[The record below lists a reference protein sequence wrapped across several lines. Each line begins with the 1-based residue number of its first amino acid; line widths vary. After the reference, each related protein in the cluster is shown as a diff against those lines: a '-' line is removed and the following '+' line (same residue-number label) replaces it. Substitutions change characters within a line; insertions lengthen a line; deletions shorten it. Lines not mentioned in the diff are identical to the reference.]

1 LSKEILISKD
11 NVKHWFH
18 MVKVPVYD
26 EDRIAGL
33 LLTARDITEI
43 KQYQEKLVQTVK
55 MEQLGKLAGGVAHEI
70 NTPLG
75 IILGYTQMLLEDLP
89 QDVESHEYLQII
101 EKQTKICRRV
111 VADLL
116 GFSRQMESRM
126 GEIDLNASIAEVVQL
141 VRHPFKQ
148 SWIDIQTSLDPGVP
162 PIIGDREK
170 LKQVW
175 INLLNNAFDAI
186 GQDGAI
192 WVKTRM
198 CPRGNRVLVT
208 VADTGAGITPQDLK
222 KIFDP
227 FFTTKAPGAGTGL
240 GLSVSFG
247 IIQGHQG
254 TITALSPAPPQFLEQ
269 PESTEK
275 STGPGAVFL
284 VELPVS
290 REEPQEDECEE
301 VWQAPSLESL
311 PVVTRG

>member
-1 LSKEILISKD
+1 MESTPDLVSLQDRKRIYRAVNPAFRQYFSRNEPDLIGKSDADIFPPVQAAIIRREDQEILRTGVPLSKEVLISKD

-26 EDRIAGL
+26 EEHIAGL

-116 GFSRQMESRM
+116 GFSRQMDSRM
-126 GEIDLNASIAEVVQL
+126 EEMDLNASIAEVVQL

-148 SWIDIQTSLDPGVP
+148 NWIDIQTSLDPEVP
-162 PIIGDREK
+162 PIVGDREK

-198 CPRGNRVLVT
+198 CPRGV
-208 VADTGAGITPQDLK
+208 
-222 KIFDP
+222 
-227 FFTTKAPGAGTGL
+227 
-240 GLSVSFG
+240 
-247 IIQGHQG
+247 
-254 TITALSPAPPQFLEQ
+254 
-269 PESTEK
+269 
-275 STGPGAVFL
+275 
-284 VELPVS
+284 
-290 REEPQEDECEE
+290 
-301 VWQAPSLESL
+301 PSLGDGGRHRRRHSSARPEKDL
-311 PVVTRG
+311 

>member
-1 LSKEILISKD
+1 
-11 NVKHWFH
+11 
-18 MVKVPVYD
+18 
-26 EDRIAGL
+26 
-33 LLTARDITEI
+33 
-43 KQYQEKLVQTVK
+43 
-55 MEQLGKLAGGVAHEI
+55 
-70 NTPLG
+70 LG

-89 QDVESHEYLQII
+89 QDIESHEYLQII

-126 GEIDLNASIAEVVQL
+126 EEIDLNASIAEVVQL

-148 SWIDIQTSLDPGVP
+148 NWIDIQTSLDPGIP

-198 CPRGNRVLVT
+198 CPRGSRVLVT
-208 VADTGAGITPQDLK
+208 VADTGTGIAPPDLK

-240 GLSVSFG
+240 GLAVSFG
-247 IIQGHQG
+247 IIQDHQG
-254 TITALSPAPPQFLEQ
+254 TISALSPAPPQFLNQ
-269 PESTEK
+269 PASKEESR
-275 STGPGAVFL
+275 GPGAAFL
-284 VELPVS
+284 VELPIS
-290 REEPQEDECEE
+290 REIPQEDACEE
-301 VWQAPSLESL
+301 VWQDRAPE
-311 PVVTRG
+311 PQPGVARG

>member
-1 LSKEILISKD
+1 
-11 NVKHWFH
+11 
-18 MVKVPVYD
+18 
-26 EDRIAGL
+26 
-33 LLTARDITEI
+33 
-43 KQYQEKLVQTVK
+43 
-55 MEQLGKLAGGVAHEI
+55 VAHEI

-89 QDVESHEYLQII
+89 QDDESHEYLRII
-101 EKQTKICRRV
+101 EKQTRICRRV

-126 GEIDLNASIAEVVQL
+126 EEIDLNGSIAEVVQL

-148 SWIDIQTSLDPGVP
+148 NWIDIQTSLDPGIP

-186 GQDGAI
+186 GQDGTI
-192 WVKTRM
+192 LVKTRM
-198 CPRGNRVLVT
+198 CPRGRRVLVS
-208 VADTGAGITPQDLK
+208 VADTGTGITPGEMK
-222 KIFDP
+222 KLFDP

-247 IIQGHQG
+247 IIQDHQG
-254 TITALSPAPPQFLEQ
+254 TITALSPAPPQFLEE
-269 PESTEK
+269 PESTQK

-290 REEPQEDECEE
+290 REEPQEDACEE
-301 VWQAPSLESL
+301 LWRDQVPDLQPA
-311 PVVTRG
+311 VARG